1 MEQTNEVKVA
11 GGAALHVASGAET
24 EAMFEE
30 RVALQ
35 LLEAAD
41 DMQRCMAPRNEI
53 TRANQF

>member
-24 EAMFEE
+24 EA
-30 RVALQ
+30 
-35 LLEAAD
+35 
-41 DMQRCMAPRNEI
+41 NEI